1 VEWKLRKRSSRRTE
15 VLHPFAQMQLAIVT
29 SHCSEKGI
37 ENKLSDLIRE
47 LIILASDLFQH
58 IVGIV

>member
-1 VEWKLRKRSSRRTE
+1 
-15 VLHPFAQMQLAIVT
+15 MQLAIVT